1 MADTESGKSSGELGT
16 GAPSAA
22 PLTPLYLSADEI
34 KQGDILP
41 DVSRFPVARVIIDP
55 RSHVTF
61 RFERTEFTQTAR
73 YGGEGYGFECF
84 YVLRVV

>member
-1 MADTESGKSSGELGT
+1 MANTESGKSSGALGA
-16 GAPSAA
+16 GAA

-41 DVSRFPVARVIIDP
+41 GVSRFPVARVIIDP

-61 RFERTEFTQTAR
+61 RFERTEFTRTAR

-84 YVLRVV
+84 FVLRSV

>member
-1 MADTESGKSSGELGT
+1 MADTESGKRDQSL

-41 DVSRFPVARVIIDP
+41 GVSRFPVARVIIAP
-55 RSHVTF
+55 RSQVTL
-61 RFERTEFTQTAR
+61 RFKRTEFTRIAR

-84 YVLRVV
+84 FVLRAV